1 MISQK
6 AMIERAVNPCCDYFL
21 ETLSVIS
28 SRLVSVSCRVYIIVE
43 NIKIKSSL
51 KTAKKQPTFSFS
63 LGPALG
69 TCCLFFLSPQKK
81 KKKEREKASMMGNE
95 QREEGEDEEEAIIN
109 PIEVLYYASPPRCLC
124 YQSLRI

>member
-1 MISQK
+1 
-6 AMIERAVNPCCDYFL
+6 MIERAVNPCCDYFL

-28 SRLVSVSCRVYIIVE
+28 SRLLSVSCRVYIIVE

-81 KKKEREKASMMGNE
+81 KKERE
-95 QREEGEDEEEAIIN
+95 RESKHDGE
-109 PIEVLYYASPPRCLC
+109 
-124 YQSLRI
+124 